1 MLQDFRYALRQLAK
15 SPGFTVAVI
24 LTLALGIGATTTIF
38 SIADRVLF
46 SGPPYPEPGRLVVLG
61 TKTKQSAF
69 LNMQYPIQLAA
80 YREQAKSFAEF
91 AALKS
96 SQINLVLAGEPFA
109 VQLGR
114 VSVDYFHTLGA
125 IPSLGRA
132 FLPEE
137 DRPGADNI
145 VVLSHRLWQSRF
157 GGDPAV
163 LGRDVLLAGQLC
175 RVVGVL
181 PKEFRPPPQ
190 HGADIYQPLSPQF
203 DQARPFAGGY
213 LTVIARLQPGVMPAQ
228 AEAEL
233 KTIKLATT
241 ANARTAA
248 SLADQQPKLVG
259 LSEGLNRRLSKV
271 YWVFLGAVGF
281 LYAIACINAVN
292 LMLARVLG
300 RRKELS
306 VRLAVGCSR
315 GRLTR
320 LLVTESLLLTTL
332 AGLTGLLVSQWGYAA
347 MMALAHSGPTPWE
360 TEDELD
366 WRALGFTLALSLLT
380 GLLVALVPAWQAAR
394 SDPNH
399 ALKEGGQA
407 LGESRSLQRLRN
419 GLVVLEAALAVTL
432 LAGAGL
438 MVRTVRQLQTVNW
451 GFDPANKYALWLE
464 LPPGAYTSPEARG
477 SFFVQLEE
485 RLRAIP
491 GVEGVAMTQAVPLT
505 GGTTSSNIKKP
516 DGTEVDVAMNPVSP
530 NYLRTLGLPLKKG
543 RWIETNATGGPS
555 VVVINETMAR
565 EFFGEENPLGQ
576 LVNAGNDGRG
586 WEVIGV
592 VADVREAVR
601 GESRM
606 QAYYPY
612 WQTSGR
618 NTVSALLRT
627 AGPAGLQVADGA
639 RRAVYAMDPRVV
651 TVSMGSLADNAPRQ
665 FMLER
670 YTLTV
675 LRVLSALALT
685 LATMGLFA
693 VMAYA
698 VARRTGEFGLRM
710 ALGATP
716 TDIFRGV
723 LRRGLGLAALGV
735 TLGLGATLG
744 LTHFMQSLLF
754 ETSPYDP
761 AVYALVAALLI
772 GVSALAAW
780 LPARRATKINPVEA
794 LRAE

>member
-1 MLQDFRYALRQLAK
+1 M
-15 SPGFTVAVI
+15 
-24 LTLALGIGATTTIF
+24 
-38 SIADRVLF
+38 
-46 SGPPYPEPGRLVVLG
+46 
-61 TKTKQSAF
+61 
-69 LNMQYPIQLAA
+69 
-80 YREQAKSFAEF
+80 
-91 AALKS
+91 
-96 SQINLVLAGEPFA
+96 
-109 VQLGR
+109 
-114 VSVDYFHTLGA
+114 
-125 IPSLGRA
+125 
-132 FLPEE
+132 
-137 DRPGADNI
+137 
-145 VVLSHRLWQSRF
+145 
-157 GGDPAV
+157 
-163 LGRDVLLAGQLC
+163 
-175 RVVGVL
+175 
-181 PKEFRPPPQ
+181 
-190 HGADIYQPLSPQF
+190 
-203 DQARPFAGGY
+203 
-213 LTVIARLQPGVMPAQ
+213 
-228 AEAEL
+228 
-233 KTIKLATT
+233 
-241 ANARTAA
+241 
-248 SLADQQPKLVG
+248 
-259 LSEGLNRRLSKV
+259 
-271 YWVFLGAVGF
+271 
-281 LYAIACINAVN
+281 
-292 LMLARVLG
+292 
-300 RRKELS
+300 
-306 VRLAVGCSR
+306 
-315 GRLTR
+315 
-320 LLVTESLLLTTL
+320 
-332 AGLTGLLVSQWGYAA
+332 
-347 MMALAHSGPTPWE
+347 
-360 TEDELD
+360 
-366 WRALGFTLALSLLT
+366 
-380 GLLVALVPAWQAAR
+380 
-394 SDPNH
+394 
-399 ALKEGGQA
+399 
-407 LGESRSLQRLRN
+407 
-419 GLVVLEAALAVTL
+419 TL